1 MSAWKDKLDN
11 GEILLI
17 DGAMGT
23 ELERRG
29 VPMSAISWSGTSLV
43 ENPEEIIAA
52 HEDYIRAGAEVII
65 TNTFGVGPYLLEEL
79 GYADRV
85 DELIRSAGELAQ
97 RARDNVGIDVAIAG
111 SIADPGIRNRDW
123 VRDAPE
129 PGEQEMLDSAGRM
142 ATQLAAGGCD
152 LIALEMM
159 MDTVVATIGL
169 KAAKATGLAVGTP
182 VTAGTIDAAAE
193 AVSVGVREPG
203 DMMVMYGSTI
213 FIVQVTETRLR
224 DPRLW
229 HGPWLFEGGY
239 SSTSGLST
247 SGTLTHWFRDQLA
260 QDLTVEAAFPEL
272 AAEAAASP
280 PGAKGLVMLPYFS
293 GERTPI
299 HDPNAKGVLFGL
311 NLTHTRGDIYRALLE
326 GIAYATNHIF
336 ETYAEAG
343 QVPKRVL
350 AVGGGTKNEVWAQST
365 SNVSGIDQTLRRETI
380 GASYGDAFLAALAV
394 GDVRQGDIEAWNP
407 ETSKISAQPD
417 ESLSKGYSVFR
428 RLYEQTKDLMAE
440 LE

>member
-169 KAAKATGLAVGTP
+169 KAAKATGLP
-182 VTAGTIDAAAE
+182 VWMGLSVRWNEAGDTLIDHNGSGKATLDDMLDAWLPHEPDAINVMHTAIDATGPALDVVRARYDGPMGAYPESGYFTMPNWQFVDIIAPDDLIRE
-193 AVSVGVREPG
+193 ARGWVGQG
-203 DMMVMYGSTI
+203 ATI
-213 FIVQVTETRLR
+213 LGGCCGLGPEHIIVLR
-224 DPRLW
+224 DAIPSMK
-229 HGPWLFEGGY
+229 P
-239 SSTSGLST
+239 
-247 SGTLTHWFRDQLA
+247 
-260 QDLTVEAAFPEL
+260 AA
-272 AAEAAASP
+272 
-280 PGAKGLVMLPYFS
+280 
-293 GERTPI
+293 
-299 HDPNAKGVLFGL
+299 
-311 NLTHTRGDIYRALLE
+311 
-326 GIAYATNHIF
+326 
-336 ETYAEAG
+336 
-343 QVPKRVL
+343 
-350 AVGGGTKNEVWAQST
+350 
-365 SNVSGIDQTLRRETI
+365 
-380 GASYGDAFLAALAV
+380 
-394 GDVRQGDIEAWNP
+394 
-407 ETSKISAQPD
+407 
-417 ESLSKGYSVFR
+417 
-428 RLYEQTKDLMAE
+428 
-440 LE
+440 